1 MSTIQTIQLLKE
13 CDSGSKMAV
22 SSIKEMLG
30 DVKSEKLLR
39 ILTRSVSRHENFG
52 NEMHEMLNELH
63 QEGKEPP
70 TIAKLSSWVK
80 INFKM
85 IEQPCDKTIASMI
98 VDGCNMGTKSLSGYL
113 NDYPEAD
120 KKSRKL
126 AQKLINI
133 ETELADELRE
143 FL

>member
-1 MSTIQTIQLLKE
+1 MSTMQTIQLLKE
-13 CDSGSKMAV
+13 CDAGSKMAV
-22 SSIKEMLG
+22 SSMKEILG
-30 DVKSEKLLR
+30 DIKSEKMLQ
-39 ILTRSVSRHENFG
+39 ILTRSISRHEKFG

-70 TIAKLSSWVK
+70 TIAKISSWVK

-85 IEQPCDKTIASMI
+85 LEEPSDKTIASMM

-113 NDYPEAD
+113 NDYPQAD
-120 KKSRKL
+120 KKSRRL
-126 AQKLINI
+126 AEKLINI
-133 ETELADELRE
+133 ETDLADELRE